1 MYKQKR
7 KGWSKH
13 FDFILLDIILLEIAF
28 LISYGIRHSWNIT
41 HYISYYLQ
49 AGIYLAMI
57 SICAGMIRRSYSG
70 ILRRDYLQE
79 LKNVVIHVSIVEI
92 ALIVVAFFTKGS
104 DYYSREVFVLFW
116 ILGSG
121 LCFFGHIFWKI
132 VVHRWMFWNKEKR
145 RMLVISMSGQIKT
158 IIKKLTS
165 QKYIDYSIAGIVLTD
180 EKWEGYEVEGYPVI
194 GRLADDIQDIL
205 HQYVIDEI
213 YIYLYPDEYL
223 DRKYIDFFIQTGM
236 TVHIDLEGL
245 AKLEAPAYLERLA
258 GQMVVT
264 SSMKMATPGEYF
276 LKRMMDIIGGL
287 IGLILTGIA
296 SIFVVPAIKLAD
308 PGPAF
313 FSQIRV
319 GKTGDV
325 LKCISF
331 AACTWVRMKRKK
343 S

>member
-1 MYKQKR
+1 
-7 KGWSKH
+7 
-13 FDFILLDIILLEIAF
+13 
-28 LISYGIRHSWNIT
+28 
-41 HYISYYLQ
+41 
-49 AGIYLAMI
+49 
-57 SICAGMIRRSYSG
+57 
-70 ILRRDYLQE
+70 
-79 LKNVVIHVSIVEI
+79 
-92 ALIVVAFFTKGS
+92 
-104 DYYSREVFVLFW
+104 
-116 ILGSG
+116 
-121 LCFFGHIFWKI
+121 
-132 VVHRWMFWNKEKR
+132 
-145 RMLVISMSGQIKT
+145 MSGQIKT

-319 GKTGDV
+319 GKNGRRFKMYKFRSMYMGADEKKEELMEQNEMQGYMFKIQDDPRIIKGIGKLIRDTSIDELPQFWNV
-325 LKCISF
+325 LKGDMSLVGTRPPTVEEYEMYDAHHLKRISIKPGITGMWQTSGRNKVTDF
-331 AACTWVRMKRKK
+331 EEVVRLDTQYIVNWNILLDIKLLWKTIIVVFKK
-343 S
+343 EGSQ

>member
-121 LCFFGHIFWKI
+121 LCFFW
-132 VVHRWMFWNKEKR
+132 
-145 RMLVISMSGQIKT
+145 S
-158 IIKKLTS
+158 
-165 QKYIDYSIAGIVLTD
+165 
-180 EKWEGYEVEGYPVI
+180 
-194 GRLADDIQDIL
+194 
-205 HQYVIDEI
+205 
-213 YIYLYPDEYL
+213 
-223 DRKYIDFFIQTGM
+223 
-236 TVHIDLEGL
+236 
-245 AKLEAPAYLERLA
+245 
-258 GQMVVT
+258 
-264 SSMKMATPGEYF
+264 YF
-276 LKRMMDIIGGL
+276 LEDCRSSL
-287 IGLILTGIA
+287 
-296 SIFVVPAIKLAD
+296 
-308 PGPAF
+308 
-313 FSQIRV
+313 
-319 GKTGDV
+319 DV
-325 LKCISF
+325 LE
-331 AACTWVRMKRKK
+331 
-343 S
+343 